1 MQRTLIILKI
11 ILLTSYISI
20 SQTVIPTD
28 SVICVPTEWVKKIV
42 IDLEERDL
50 FEEKVNILNKEI
62 GLLSGK
68 IILKD
73 SIISTAKS
81 KEEEYIENMESLNT
95 SVNLKDDQ
103 LALMIKKNKKGKLQR
118 NLIGISSIALAVL
131 YGNFTS

>member
-1 MQRTLIILKI
+1 M
-11 ILLTSYISI
+11 
-20 SQTVIPTD
+20 
-28 SVICVPTEWVKKIV
+28 
-42 IDLEERDL
+42 EERDL

-62 GLLSGK
+62 DLLSGK

-131 YGNFTS
+131 ILIAR

>member
-50 FEEKVNILNKEI
+50 FEEKINILNKEI
-62 GLLSGK
+62 DLLSGK

-131 YGNFTS
+131 ILIAR

>member
-1 MQRTLIILKI
+1 MQRTLLILKI

-62 GLLSGK
+62 NLLSGK

-73 SIISTAKS
+73 SIISTAES
-81 KEEEYIENMESLNT
+81 KEKEYIENMESLNT

-118 NLIGISSIALAVL
+118 NLIGISSIVLAVL
-131 YGNFTS
+131 ILIAR

>member
-1 MQRTLIILKI
+1 MQRTLLILKI

-50 FEEKVNILNKEI
+50 FEEKVNIINKEI
-62 GLLSGK
+62 DLLSGK

-131 YGNFTS
+131 ILIAR

>member
-1 MQRTLIILKI
+1 MRRTLIILKI

-62 GLLSGK
+62 DLLSGK

-118 NLIGISSIALAVL
+118 NLIGISSIVLAVL
-131 YGNFTS
+131 ILIAR

>member
-1 MQRTLIILKI
+1 MQRTLLILKI

-62 GLLSGK
+62 DLLSGK

-131 YGNFTS
+131 ILIAR

>member
-1 MQRTLIILKI
+1 MQILLILKI

-62 GLLSGK
+62 DLLSGK

-131 YGNFTS
+131 ILIAR

>member
-1 MQRTLIILKI
+1 MQRTLLILKI

-62 GLLSGK
+62 DLLSGK

-81 KEEEYIENMESLNT
+81 KEEEYIENIKSLKE

-103 LALMIKKNKKGKLQR
+103 LSLMIKQNKKSKLQR
-118 NLIGISSIALAVL
+118 NLIGISSIVL
-131 YGNFTS
+131 SVLILIAR

>member
-1 MQRTLIILKI
+1 MQRTLLILKI

-62 GLLSGK
+62 DLLSGK

-81 KEEEYIENMESLNT
+81 KEKEYIENMESLNT

-103 LALMIKKNKKGKLQR
+103 LELMIKKNKKGKLQR

-131 YGNFTS
+131 ILIAR

>member
-1 MQRTLIILKI
+1 MQRTLLILKI

-62 GLLSGK
+62 NLLSGK

-73 SIISTAKS
+73 SIISTAES
-81 KEEEYIENMESLNT
+81 KEKEYIENMESLNK

-103 LALMIKKNKKGKLQR
+103 LELVIKQNKKSKLQR
-118 NLIGISSIALAVL
+118 NLIGISSVVLSVLILIAR
-131 YGNFTS
+131 

>member
-1 MQRTLIILKI
+1 M
-11 ILLTSYISI
+11 
-20 SQTVIPTD
+20 
-28 SVICVPTEWVKKIV
+28 
-42 IDLEERDL
+42 

-62 GLLSGK
+62 DLLSGK

-81 KEEEYIENMESLNT
+81 KEKEYIENMESLNT

-131 YGNFTS
+131 ILIAR

>member
-1 MQRTLIILKI
+1 M
-11 ILLTSYISI
+11 
-20 SQTVIPTD
+20 
-28 SVICVPTEWVKKIV
+28 
-42 IDLEERDL
+42 EERDL

-62 GLLSGK
+62 DLLSGK

-73 SIISTAKS
+73 SIINTAKS